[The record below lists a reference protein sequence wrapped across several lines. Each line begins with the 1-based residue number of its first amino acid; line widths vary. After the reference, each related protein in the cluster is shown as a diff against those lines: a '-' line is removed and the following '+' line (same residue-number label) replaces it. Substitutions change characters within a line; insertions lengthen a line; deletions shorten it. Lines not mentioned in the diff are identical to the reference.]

1 MKTPAQ
7 RKAAERARLKDA
19 GLVAVTVYVLPE
31 SRDLLRRYVKRL
43 NQRVHRQQAA
53 TARARTRNN
62 THWSQGAMQ

>member
-43 NQRVHRQQAA
+43 NQRVKGVQEANNRQ
-53 TARARTRNN
+53 
-62 THWSQGAMQ
+62 SS